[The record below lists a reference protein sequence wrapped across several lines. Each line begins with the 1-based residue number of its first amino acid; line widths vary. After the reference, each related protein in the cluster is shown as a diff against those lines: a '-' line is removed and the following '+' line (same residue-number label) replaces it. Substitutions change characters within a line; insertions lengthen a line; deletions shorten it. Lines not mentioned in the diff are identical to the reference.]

1 MLTAEEFGITNANYV
16 AEASAAAADGGH
28 PAINRL
34 LNSNLGLGTEAN
46 PLSATWMQSVLG
58 AVGNY
63 YEAYDRA
70 FCEGG
75 GTMSNC
81 LIDRAGTANAPYWEG
96 GLQYAPPMR

>member
-46 PLSATWMQSVLG
+46 PLSATWM
-58 AVGNY
+58 
-63 YEAYDRA
+63 
-70 FCEGG
+70 
-75 GTMSNC
+75 
-81 LIDRAGTANAPYWEG
+81 
-96 GLQYAPPMR
+96 